1 MHLCTTLQLRLLR
14 PELPYLYPA
23 FSFENHQLAATS
35 WSSLRGPSSFLSAR
49 MAIIMAYLLLLY
61 DSFIALVDL
70 AEPSRQ
76 RLNEVYRTIRYR
88 NVLATQVSALAGV
101 DSSQQSAVRNLGPGS
116 PDHAFTSGALV
127 EDYQ

>member
-1 MHLCTTLQLRLLR
+1 
-14 PELPYLYPA
+14 
-23 FSFENHQLAATS
+23 
-35 WSSLRGPSSFLSAR
+35 

-70 AEPSRQ
+70 AERSRQ